1 MRITGKRFYFSL
13 NEQLGL
19 LRESQESKSQS
30 AAKKLVMQRLGYD
43 EQEADKFVRL
53 KLRNDLPALRKS
65 TAAKFT
71 LAATKMFLDRQLTD
85 AQTIVELNT
94 ALAYAAN
101 EKHYNEFD
109 RNLNGLSAQDFINMI
124 RPESEADNRKKQDEV
139 NNTQYTQNN
148 DYDIVRIDSFEQAQ
162 QYGNYTSWCIT
173 HRSDMWDSYT
183 VDGINQFYFCLI
195 KGFESVPKEK
205 GENCP
210 LDEYGLSMVAVSVNP
225 MGGLKTC
232 TCRWNHDNGGND
244 NIMDERQI
252 SQMVG
257 RNFYS
262 TFKPS
267 EKGAEQRRP
276 ILSIQKQA
284 NLSDEDARKIKLEP
298 NDDGT
303 YYVELDEKQN
313 ILTKDGKFMF
323 PNQWFDYIEP
333 NDGGTYTVKLNR
345 KYNILTKDGKL
356 KPLPL

>member
-1 MRITGKRFYFSL
+1 MRITGKRFYFNL
-13 NEQLGL
+13 NEQLEL

-43 EQEADKFVRL
+43 EQRADEFVRL
-53 KLRNDLPALRKS
+53 KLRNDLPALKKS

-71 LAATKMFLDRQLTD
+71 LAATRMFLDRQLTD
-85 AQTIVELNT
+85 AQTIGDLNM

-109 RNLNGLSAQDFINMI
+109 RNLNGLSAQDFINMM
-124 RPESEADNRKKQDEV
+124 RPEIEADNRKKQDEV

-173 HRSDMWDSYT
+173 RSKDSLKNYT
-183 VDGINQFYFCLI
+183 ADGINQFYFCLR
-195 KGFESVPKEK
+195 KGFEDVPKEK

-225 MGGLKTC
+225 MGGLNTC
-232 TCRWNHDNGGND
+232 DCRWNHDNGGND
-244 NIMDERQI
+244 NIMDERLI
-252 SQMVG
+252 SKLVG
-257 RNFYS
+257 MNFYS

-267 EKGAEQRRP
+267 EKGAKQRRL
-276 ILSIQKQA
+276 ILSVQKQA

-298 NDDGT
+298 FKDGT
-303 YYVELDEKQN
+303 YTVKLNGKWN
-313 ILTKDGKFMF
+313 IITKDGQFMF
-323 PNQWFDYIEP
+323 PNQWFGFIAS
-333 NDGGTYTVKLNR
+333 NDDDTYKVRLNG
-345 KYNILTKDGKL
+345 KWNIGAVEN
-356 KPLPL
+356 